1 MKHKKHFLFFILC
14 IPVFLFGGEE
24 LGYIDK
30 THRLLSDFI
39 YNTSNKID
47 TFFARKDLKYH
58 IQNRSYINLS
68 FNSYMEEHANMA
80 YKFNIRARIRLPKT
94 QKRFNLIFEDFKNS
108 VSTDQQTSSR
118 LNDTL
123 QDNSYLVGIG
133 LDKIDTKYMKLKY
146 SLGIHFSGISPDGYI
161 SLYLSRMFYY
171 KDNWEMELNNNVK
184 YFAKKHLD
192 NTAQLLFLKIITEN
206 YKFTFLNS
214 YRYNEENNHANEV
227 LNALIL
233 DRYISAKK
241 GISGSFSIF
250 SSSDD
255 ESSFKLHY
263 YLVQASYKRFFY
275 HNFAYYK
282 FSPGVIFRDTDGFK
296 SRARVVFQ
304 IGLYFSKFALG
315 GYNKFK

>member
-1 MKHKKHFLFFILC
+1 MKKKIFFIFC
-14 IPVFLFGGEE
+14 IPIFLFGGEE
-24 LGYIDK
+24 LGYLDK

-47 TFFARKDLKYH
+47 TFFARKDFKYH
-58 IQNRSYINLS
+58 TENRSYINLS
-68 FNSYMEEHANMA
+68 FNTYAEEHTNMA

-108 VSTDQQTSSR
+108 VSVDQQTSSH

-123 QDNSYLVGIG
+123 QDNSYLIGIG

-146 SLGIHFSGISPDGYI
+146 GSGIHFSGISPDGYI
-161 SLYLSRMFYY
+161 SLYISRMFYY
-171 KDNWEMELNNNVK
+171 KDNWEMELNNNAK

-192 NTAQLLFLKIITEN
+192 NTAQLLFSKIITEN

-214 YRYNEENNHANEV
+214 YRYNENNNHANEV

-241 GISGSFSIF
+241 GISGSLSIF

-255 ESSFKLHY
+255 DSNFKLHY
-263 YLVQASYKRFFY
+263 YLAQTSYKRFFY
-275 HNFAYYK
+275 HNFAYYE
-282 FSPGVIFRDTDGFK
+282 FTPGVIFRDTDGFK
-296 SRARVVFQ
+296 PRARVVFQ